1 MLVFGVDVP
10 LMEMMLAFAI
20 IMFLLLIEAIVVI
33 ALLVKHL
40 NKTKKLSELIDKLSE
55 TILMIKKAEI
65 DQLDR
70 LRRK

>member
-20 IMFLLLIEAIVVI
+20 ILFLLLIEAIVVI

-40 NKTKKLSELIDKLSE
+40 NKTKRLGELVDKLSE

-65 DQLDR
+65 EQLDR
-70 LRRK
+70 LKRK